1 MKSPRRER
9 PARRGARPSAIRAAT
24 SARAAGQSRRR
35 PATAPESSSV
45 PESLLIVTGLS
56 GSGKSYVFKCLED
69 MGYLCVDN
77 LPLPLV
83 EPLLSE
89 VSAPR
94 VGVIVDVRNPEFASR
109 FPPILDRVRRRVP
122 GTRLIFLDASEE
134 ALIRRFSET
143 RRPHPLSVDRPLL
156 KALRNERALLEDVRA
171 LADVVV
177 DTSAMTVHELHSFM
191 QKTFVGEEGAARMVV
206 SATSFGY
213 KFGVPHDV
221 DLIFDVRFLANP
233 HFVPELKR
241 KIGTDP
247 AVAAYIEKDP
257 QTGSSWSDCRP
268 SWITCSRSTSAN
280 TRAICRSASVAR
292 EASIGRSTSRRSSR
306 AASRSEDFRCASP
319 TGTRPASEMIG
330 PMFYRSRPES
340 G

>member
-1 MKSPRRER
+1 MKSPRRQR
-9 PARRGARPSAIRAAT
+9 PARRVEGRAPGRRSASAVRKRTGAT
-24 SARAAGQSRRR
+24 QAGD
-35 PATAPESSSV
+35 ASSV

-83 EPLLSE
+83 EPLLSQ

-94 VGVIVDVRNPEFASR
+94 VGVILDVRNPEFASR
-109 FPPILDRVRRRVP
+109 FPPILSRVRRRVP
-122 GTRLIFLDASEE
+122 GTRLLFLDASEE
-134 ALIRRFSET
+134 SLIRRFSET

-156 KALRNERALLEDVRA
+156 TALRNERELLEDVRS

-177 DTSAMTVHELHSFM
+177 DTTEMTVHELRSFM
-191 QKTFVGEEGAARMVV
+191 QKTFLGGEGSGRMVV

-221 DLIFDVRFLANP
+221 DLLFDVRFLANP
-233 HFVPELKR
+233 HFVAELKR
-241 KIGTDP
+241 KVGTDA

-257 QTGSSWSDCRP
+257 QTGEFLERLSLFLDYLLP
-268 SWITCSRSTSAN
+268 LYE
-280 TRAICRSASVAR
+280 R
-292 EASIGRSTSRRSSR
+292 EHKSYLSIGIGCTGGRHRSVYVAEELARRLKERGLPVRVSHRDS
-306 AASRSEDFRCASP
+306 
-319 TGTRPASEMIG
+319 TRE
-330 PMFYRSRPES
+330 
-340 G
+340 

>member
-1 MKSPRRER
+1 MKSPRRQR
-9 PARRGARPSAIRAAT
+9 PARRAEKPAGRRSGSAAPAAAT
-24 SARAAGQSRRR
+24 KAAAAS
-35 PATAPESSSV
+35 TV

-83 EPLLSE
+83 EPLLSQ

-94 VGVIVDVRNPEFASR
+94 VGVILDVRNPEFASR
-109 FPPILDRVRRRVP
+109 FPPMLARVRRRVP
-122 GTRLIFLDASEE
+122 GTRLLFLDASEE
-134 ALIRRFSET
+134 SLIRRFSET

-156 KALRNERALLEDVRA
+156 TALRNERELLEDVRS

-177 DTSAMTVHELHSFM
+177 DTSEMTVHELRSFM
-191 QKTFVGEEGAARMVV
+191 QKTFLGQEGSGRMVV

-221 DLIFDVRFLANP
+221 DLLFDVRFLANP
-233 HFVPELKR
+233 HFVAELKP
-241 KIGTDP
+241 KVGTDA

-257 QTGSSWSDCRP
+257 QTGEFLERLDAFLDYLLP
-268 SWITCSRSTSAN
+268 LYE
-280 TRAICRSASVAR
+280 R
-292 EASIGRSTSRRSSR
+292 EHKSYLSIGIGCTGGRHRSVYVAEELARRLKERGLPVRVSHRDS
-306 AASRSEDFRCASP
+306 
-319 TGTRPASEMIG
+319 TRE
-330 PMFYRSRPES
+330 
-340 G
+340 